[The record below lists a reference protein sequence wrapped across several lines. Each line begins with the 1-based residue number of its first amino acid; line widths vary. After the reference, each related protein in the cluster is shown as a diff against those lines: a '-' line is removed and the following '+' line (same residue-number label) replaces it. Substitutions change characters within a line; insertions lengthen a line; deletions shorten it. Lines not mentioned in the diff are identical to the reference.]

1 MIVEGLKLM
10 VVGMTTVLLFLTLM
24 ILLIQWV
31 AHLTKS
37 VTAREMLAIEEEKE
51 RLKREKEERAKLAT
65 TGDSDDDIVVISAAI
80 AAFEAERAAVS

>member
-31 AHLTKS
+31 AHLTRN
-37 VTAREMLAIEEEKE
+37 VTAQELLAIEHEKE
-51 RLKREKEERAKLAT
+51 RLKREKEERAKLAAA
-65 TGDSDDDIVVISAAI
+65 GDSDDEIVVISAAI

>member
-31 AHLTKS
+31 AQLTKG
-37 VTAREMLAIEEEKE
+37 VTARELLAIEQEKE
-51 RLKREKEERAKLAT
+51 RLKREKEERAKLAS
-65 TGDSDDDIVVISAAI
+65 GDSDDDIVVISAAI